1 MEVPKTFFVTGAT
14 GNQGGAVA
22 RHLLGN
28 GYSVTALVRDPEG
41 AKAKELKERGS
52 IIIKGDLND
61 PASYKAHLKNTAGVF
76 AVFGFTNGTAN
87 EIKQGITL
95 ADAAKEYR
103 VPHFI
108 YSSVIG
114 SDAHT
119 GISHWESKFV
129 IEQHIKNIG
138 LTYTILRPSFFYEN
152 FLIPQ
157 VKSRLLKGKLVTPA
171 NKDKVQQFI
180 STEDV
185 GKIVAMIF
193 ENGEQYKNKTLVLAA
208 EEMNMQQVAAIFSE
222 VMGRKISYGT
232 LPPLLTRLFMGKDLY
247 KMFTWVN
254 NNDVIFLKDVDGFK
268 KEFPGLLN
276 LKQWIHQK
284 FVKPTIANSTSG
296 V

>member
-22 RHLLGN
+22 RHLLSN
-28 GYSVTALVRDPEG
+28 GHSVIALVRDPG
-41 AKAKELKERGS
+41 AAKAKELQDRGA

-61 PASYKAHLKNTAGVF
+61 PASYKNHLKNVAGDF
-76 AVFGFTNGTAN
+76 AVFSFATGTTN
-87 EIKQGITL
+87 EIKQGIAL
-95 ADAAKEYR
+95 ADWAKEYH

-119 GISHWESKFV
+119 GIPHWESKFV
-129 IEQHIKNIG
+129 IEQHIKNTG
-138 LTYTILRPSFFYEN
+138 LTHTILRPSSFYEN

-157 VKSRLLKGKLVTPA
+157 VKTRLLKGKLVTPA

-185 GKIVAMIF
+185 GKIATLIF
-193 ENGEQYKNKTLVLAA
+193 ENCEPYKNKILVLAT
-208 EEMNMQQVAAIFSE
+208 EEMNMQQVAAAFSE
-222 VMGRKISYGT
+222 VMGRKISYST

-247 KMFTWVN
+247 KMFTWIN
-254 NNDVIFLKDVDGFK
+254 NNGVIFLKDVDGFK
-268 KEFPGLLN
+268 KEFPGLLD
-276 LKQWIHQK
+276 LKTWMRQK
-284 FVKPTIANSTSG
+284 FVTEVTLSY
-296 V
+296 